1 MDFGVL
7 ATCLL
12 IIIARIG
19 DVSLG
24 TVRTIMIVQGRR
36 VVSWGLGFFE
46 VLIWLYAVSSVM
58 NNLNRPIYALS
69 YAFGFATG
77 NYVGLTVERWLSL
90 GQQAVRIFTRS
101 GPLMA
106 SLLRENRFG
115 VTEFDG
121 RGRDGPVHELF
132 IQTRRRGIPRLV
144 DLARQVDPDCFYVIE
159 DVRMASTAYTNG
171 AGREQTGWRAI
182 IKKK

>member
-12 IIIARIG
+12 IIVARIG

-24 TVRTIMIVQGRR
+24 TMRTVMIVQGRR
-36 VVSWGLGFFE
+36 VVSWSLGFFE

-58 NNLNRPIYALS
+58 NHLDRPIYALC

-90 GQQAVRIFTRS
+90 GQQAVRIFTRH
-101 GPLMA
+101 GPPLA
-106 SLLRENRFG
+106 SLMREHGFG

-121 RGRDGPVHELF
+121 RGRDGPVHEVF

-144 DLARQVDPDCFYVIE
+144 DLAREVDPECFYVIE
-159 DVRMASTAYTNG
+159 DVRMASTAYANATPH
-171 AGREQTGWRAI
+171 EPTGFLAV

>member
-24 TVRTIMIVQGRR
+24 TMRTIMVVQGRR
-36 VVSWGLGFFE
+36 WISWGLGFFE

-58 NNLNRPIYALS
+58 RNLEHPIYALC

-90 GQQAVRIFTRS
+90 GDQAVRIFTRR
-101 GPLMA
+101 GPAMA
-106 SLLRENRFG
+106 GFLRENQFG

-121 RGRDGPVHELF
+121 RGRDGPVHHLF
-132 IQTRRRGIPRLV
+132 IQARRRGIARLV
-144 DLARQVDPDCFYVIE
+144 NLARQIDPECFYVVE
-159 DVRMASTAYTNG
+159 DVRSASTAYANG
-171 AGREQTGWRAI
+171 SSREPTGWRAI